1 MALNDM
7 IAKLDELEH
16 KIHAYNHAMSV
27 LVYDGATGAPVNS
40 AAGRG
45 ETLGI
50 LAEAA
55 HNIFINGETD
65 TLLKELEAHMDEL
78 DDLTARRVKKLRK
91 EFDLESKIP
100 TELLVEY
107 SKVCSDSDSVWHAA
121 KANND
126 FASFEPYIKK
136 IVELKIKI
144 AKCYDPDRDPYDTW
158 LDQYEKGF
166 TREVL
171 DDYFAKIKSA
181 LVPLV
186 KKIADNSHKV
196 KDDILYGKFDIAKQK
211 ELSDYLMEVLGIDRN
226 NCAIDETEHPFT
238 DGFNKHDVR
247 VTTKYH
253 ENNACNS
260 MYSVIH
266 EGGHAIYELNSGDDL
281 EYTCLAGGVSMG
293 MHESQSRFFE
303 NIIGRSEEFIT
314 LVTPKL
320 KELFPEQFANVTAKE
335 LYHAINKSSPSLI
348 RIDADEVHY
357 SLHVMV
363 RYEIE
368 KLLFD
373 GKIDTKDLPKVWND
387 MMKEYLGVEVPDDTH
402 GVLQD
407 SHWSGGMF
415 GYFPSYSLG
424 SAMGAQILKAME
436 KELDVR
442 KLVSENKI
450 PVIVAWLTE
459 HIYKFGCMYEPSELL
474 EKCCGEK
481 FDPSCYVNYLTEK
494 FSDIYGF
501 EA

>member
-1 MALNDM
+1 MSLECN
-7 IAKLDELEH
+7 IAKLNELEH

-27 LVYDGATGAPVNS
+27 AVYDGATGAPVNS
-40 AAGRG
+40 APGRG

-55 HNIFINGETD
+55 HNIFINDETD
-65 TLLKELEAHMDEL
+65 KLLNELAAHESEL

-91 EFDLESKIP
+91 EYDLESKVP
-100 TELLVEY
+100 TDLLVEY
-107 SKVCSDSDSVWHAA
+107 SKVCSDADSVWHTA
-121 KANND
+121 KLND
-126 FASFEPYIKK
+126 DFDSFEPYIKK

-171 DDYFAKIKSA
+171 DDYFAKIKEA

-186 KKIADNSHKV
+186 KKIGENSHKV
-196 KDDILYGKFDIAKQK
+196 KDDILFGHFPIVKQK
-211 ELSDYLMEVLGIDRN
+211 ELSDYLLEIMGIDRD

-247 VTTKYH
+247 VTTNYH
-253 ENNACNS
+253 EDSAINS

-293 MHESQSRFFE
+293 MHESQSRFYE

-320 KELFPEQFANVTAKE
+320 KELFPAQFGDVTAHE
-335 LYHAINKSSPSLI
+335 LYRAINKSTPSLI
-348 RIDADEVHY
+348 RIDADEVTY
-357 SLHVMV
+357 SLHIMV

-373 GKIDTKDLPKVWND
+373 GKIDTKDLPKVWNG
-387 MMKEYLGVEVPDDTH
+387 MMKEYLGVDVPNNAQ

-407 SHWSGGMF
+407 THWSGGMF

-424 SAMGAQILKAME
+424 SAIGAQILNTMN
-436 KELDVR
+436 KEMDVK
-442 KLVSENKI
+442 KLITDNKI
-450 PVIVAWLTE
+450 PVIVEWLTE
-459 HIYKFGCMYEPSELL
+459 HIYKYGCMYEPSELL

-481 FDPSCYVNYLTEK
+481 FDPSYYVKYLTEK
-494 FSDIYGF
+494 FSAIYGF

>member
-1 MALNDM
+1 MSLKDL
-7 IAKLDELEH
+7 IIKLDELEH

-27 LVYDGATGAPVNS
+27 VVYDGATGAPVGS

-45 ETLGI
+45 EILGI

-55 HNIFINGETD
+55 HNIFINDDTD
-65 TLLKELEAHMDEL
+65 TLLRGLESHMDEL

-107 SKVCSDSDSVWHAA
+107 SKVCSDADSVWHAA
-121 KANND
+121 KTNND

-136 IVELKIKI
+136 LVELKIKI

-171 DDYFAKIKSA
+171 DDYFAKIKTA

-186 KKIADNSHKV
+186 KKIGENSHKV
-196 KDDILYGKFDIAKQK
+196 SDDILYGKFDIAKQK

-226 NCAIDETEHPFT
+226 FCAIDETEHPFT

-247 VTTKYH
+247 ITTNYH
-253 ENNACNS
+253 EDSACNS

-266 EGGHAIYELNSGDDL
+266 EGGHAIYELNSGDAL

-320 KELFPEQFANVTAKE
+320 KELFPEQFGNVTARE
-335 LYHAINKSSPSLI
+335 LYLAINKSNPSLI
-348 RIDADEVHY
+348 RIDADEVTY

-373 GKIDTKDLPKVWND
+373 GKIDSKELPTVWNN

-424 SAMGAQILKAME
+424 SAMGAQFLKAME
-436 KELDVR
+436 KELDVK
-442 KLVSENKI
+442 KLVTENKI
-450 PVIVAWLTE
+450 PVIVNWLTE

-474 EKCCGEK
+474 EMCCGEK
-481 FDPSCYVNYLTEK
+481 FDPSCYVDYLTAK
-494 FSDIYGF
+494 FSAIYGF